1 MNFAERENLEM
12 IRDLVA
18 VNQDRYTGY
27 RSIATYLDE
36 SKDQRVLA
44 LIEKTMQQSQQY
56 KSQLIPFAYPE
67 QEEGFQPMLEKHI
80 PWPIP
85 TNGGI
90 QLLGQTELLSICITA
105 ENETLNVYELALKN
119 TEIVDQSLAR
129 MIDSQREGLIQTI
142 DELRKLCPDD
152 SAREQP
158 ATKNLKF

>member
-27 RSIATYLDE
+27 SSIATYLDE
-36 SKDQRVLA
+36 SKDERILA
-44 LIEKTMQQSQQY
+44 LVEKTMQQSQQY

-80 PWPIP
+80 PWSIP
-85 TNGGI
+85 AKSSTR
-90 QLLGQTELLSICITA
+90 LLDQTELLSICITA
-105 ENETLNVYELALKN
+105 ENETLKVYELALKN

-142 DELRKLCPDD
+142 DELRELCPDD
-152 SAREQP
+152 SSERQSSS
-158 ATKNLKF
+158 KNLKF